1 MADEE
6 KLKIYRCLFYP
17 GMLVLLLWV
26 IKGVDTAFD
35 LGLNRFGLW
44 PLHYEGLIGI
54 FTAPLLHADVA
65 HLFANSVPLLIL
77 GALLFYFYR
86 EIAWQI
92 LALTWSLTGL
102 WVWTFA
108 RDNAVHIGASGVVYG
123 LASFL
128 FFSGI
133 IRRAKS
139 LMVIT
144 LLVTFLYGGMI
155 WGIFPQL
162 FPNQPISWESH
173 LMGLLAGAILA
184 VYFRKRGPQR
194 QEYQWEEEEEE
205 QEDQDDQDGP
215 DGNDSSWSQP
225 EVHYHPPEK

>member
-6 KLKIYRCLFYP
+6 KLKIYRSLFYP
-17 GMLVLLLWV
+17 GLLVLLLWI

-35 LGLNRFGLW
+35 LGLNRYGLF
-44 PLHYEGLIGI
+44 PLHGSGLIGI
-54 FTAPLLHADVA
+54 ITAPLLHADVA

-77 GALLFYFYR
+77 GAMLFYFYR
-86 EIAWQI
+86 EIAWQT
-92 LALTWSLTGL
+92 LALTWLLTGF
-102 WVWTFA
+102 WVWVFA

-123 LASFL
+123 LAAFL
-128 FFSGI
+128 FLSGI
-133 IRRAKS
+133 IRRAKA

-173 LMGLLAGAILA
+173 LMGLIAGTVLA
-184 VYFRKRGPQR
+184 VYFRKQGPQR
-194 QEYQWEEEEEE
+194 QEHVWDDEEE
-205 QEDQDDQDGP
+205 DQNGP
-215 DGNDSSWSQP
+215 DDPDAAWSQP
-225 EVHYHPPEK
+225 EIHYHPAEK